1 MNWDLATDIILYASF
16 VALGIFIILGL
27 SQWISRKSLKKVDRP
42 LLYMIIP
49 LILMVLVY
57 LLCDKVL
64 PHFLDMPTRP
74 DGSGEPSF
82 PSTHVMVVGTIFCLI
97 AGALPYYLHSR
108 ALCALIWTLMAV
120 LMTLCAVGRIAA
132 NKHSLADVL
141 GGLGFAFIFAVIYT
155 FVLKKF
161 AKSKSNQPAKKEQH
175 E

>member
-16 VALGIFIILGL
+16 VALGIFIVLGL

-42 LLYMIIP
+42 LLLMLIP
-49 LILMVLVY
+49 LVLMVLVY
-57 LLCDKVL
+57 ILCDKVL
-64 PHFLDMPTRP
+64 PHFFDMPTRP

-97 AGALPYYLHSR
+97 ASVLPYYIHSR
-108 ALCALIWTLMAV
+108 ALRAIIWALMAV

-132 NKHSLADVL
+132 NKHSVADVL
-141 GGLGFAFIFAVIYT
+141 GGLGFAFVFAIIYIFI
-155 FVLKKF
+155 LKKF
-161 AKSKSNQPAKKEQH
+161 TKSSQPKKEQH